1 MVWLWF
7 FPVSLAVTV
16 AAALTAA
23 WPAAAAEQVGGTLVV
38 NAEDCRNVTG
48 YVPAPGVEYQPG
60 VDVRGK
66 AVVPADLND
75 AAHGTANGAA
85 NGATG
90 EIRPPDSISF
100 EIKLNLREFFN
111 DPSGTGIGRYLD
123 EVTVGQ
129 VTARDGMVYLDGR
142 PLGDAL
148 SHAIAEECRRRQ
160 QVPR

>member
-7 FPVSLAVTV
+7 LPVSL

-23 WPAAAAEQVGGTLVV
+23 WPAAAAERVDGTLVV
-38 NAEDCRNVTG
+38 TAEDCRNVTG

-60 VDVRGK
+60 VDVRGRPV
-66 AVVPADLND
+66 APADLND
-75 AAHGTANGAA
+75 AAHGAAHSAA

-90 EIRPPDSISF
+90 EVPPPDSISF
-100 EIKLNLREFFN
+100 EITLNLREFFN

-148 SHAIAEECRRRQ
+148 SHAIAEECRRRLQ
-160 QVPR
+160 APR